1 MDSFPFYPSIY
12 LVDENVVNKDEQAV
26 LILNDVKCIHDSN
39 KVYDISVKF
48 RNMIYDDKL
57 EVNTKGLSTDFIID
71 TLKTYSSGLIKY
83 NIEQQYL
90 EEQIK
95 KINGDNV

>member
-12 LVDENVVNKDEQAV
+12 LVDENVVNKDEQAI
-26 LILNDVKCIHDSN
+26 LILNDIKGTHGSN

>member
-1 MDSFPFYPSIY
+1 M
-12 LVDENVVNKDEQAV
+12 
-26 LILNDVKCIHDSN
+26 ILNDIKGTHGSN